1 MASDLQIGTRLGGPQ
16 KKGLYKELR
25 QNPYLLGLS
34 AFASLGGF
42 LFGYDQ
48 GVVSGVLT
56 MESFAAAF
64 PRISYDSSFKGWF
77 VSSLLLA
84 AWLGSL
90 VNGPVADRFGRKGS
104 IMIAVVIFTIGSA
117 LQAGAINIEMAFAG
131 RAIAGFAV
139 GMLTM
144 IVPMYMS
151 EVSTAGIRGT
161 LVVLQQLSITLGIL
175 VSYWLEYG
183 TQYIG
188 GPRCAPDI
196 PYTGGTM
203 DEPAFDP
210 RTDVGPNGCT
220 GQSDA
225 SWRVPFALQIFPGLV
240 LGIGMIFFPESPRY
254 YCMRDNDEAGV
265 RALAKVRQTR
275 PDDELLQ
282 KEYLAIKAEVIFE
295 QQYAREKFPGKS
307 GVSLYLAGY
316 STLFSN
322 WPSFRR
328 TAIGC
333 CVMFFQQFIGCNAII
348 YYAPTIFG
356 QLGLSGKTTGLL
368 ATGVYGIVNTL
379 STLPALFLIDKIGR
393 RPLLLSGAAG
403 TFISLCIVGGIIG
416 GYGNTLKDHPAAGW
430 TGIAFVYIYDVNF
443 SYSWAPIGWV
453 LPSEIYNI
461 GNRSKA
467 MSLTTSSTWMCNFI
481 IGLVTP
487 DMLETIGYGTYLF
500 FAAFALIAFFFTW
513 FLIPET
519 KGKTLEEMDAVFKDT
534 TAHEEKTRL
543 YNIAQT
549 LGLEEA
555 ENAAFDEKPHKAL
568 QTEMTGP

>member
-1 MASDLQIGTRLGGPQ
+1 MSVGNNEMAGLGSSSKVGV
-16 KKGLYKELR
+16 YKELR

-56 MESFAAAF
+56 MESFAATF
-64 PRISYDSSFKGWF
+64 PRIYLDSGFKGWF
-77 VSSLLLA
+77 VSTLLLA
-84 AWLGSL
+84 AWFGSL
-90 VNGPVADRFGRKGS
+90 VNGPVADRIGRKGS
-104 IMIAVVIFTIGSA
+104 IIIAVLIFTLGSA
-117 LQAGAINIEMAFAG
+117 IQAGAVNIPMIFAG
-131 RAIAGFAV
+131 RAIAGLAI

-151 EVSTAGIRGT
+151 EISTAGIRGT

-175 VSYWLEYG
+175 ISYWLEYG

-188 GPRCAPDI
+188 GTRCAPDI
-196 PYTGGTM
+196 SYTGGTA
-203 DEPAFDP
+203 DDRTFDP
-210 RTDVGPNGCT
+210 RYDVGPNGCT
-220 GQSDA
+220 GQSGA
-225 SWRVPFALQIFPGLV
+225 AWRVPFALQIFPGLV
-240 LGIGMIFFPESPRY
+240 LGIGMLFFPESPRY
-254 YCMRDNDEAGV
+254 YCMRDNEEAGIK
-265 RALAKVRQTR
+265 ALARVRRADPQ
-275 PDDELLQ
+275 DELLQ

-295 QQYAREKFPGKS
+295 EQYARDKFPGKS
-307 GVSLYLAGY
+307 GAALYLAGY
-316 STLFSN
+316 TTLFST
-322 WPSFRR
+322 WPAFKR

-356 QLGLSGKTTGLL
+356 MLGLNGKTTGLL

-379 STLPALFLIDKIGR
+379 STLPALFLIDKVGR
-393 RPLLLSGAAG
+393 RPLLLCGAAG
-403 TFISLCIVGGIIG
+403 TFISLVIVGGVIG
-416 GYGNTLKDHPAAGW
+416 GYGDTLKDHPAAGW

-453 LPSEIYNI
+453 LPSEIYNL
-461 GNRSKA
+461 GMRSKA

-487 DMLETIGYGTYLF
+487 DMLDRIGYGTYIF
-500 FAAFALIAFFFTW
+500 FAAFALIAFLFTW

-519 KGKTLEEMDAVFKDT
+519 KGKSLEEMDGVFGDT

-543 YNIAQT
+543 FNIAQS
-549 LGLEEA
+549 LGLAEAEEA
-555 ENAAFDEKPHKAL
+555 AHDVKPVNAIHSEKL
-568 QTEMTGP
+568 

>member
-322 WPSFRR
+322 WPSFR
-328 TAIGC
+328 
-333 CVMFFQQFIGCNAII
+333 QQAII

-403 TFISLCIVGGIIG
+403 TFISLCIVGGVIG

>member
-356 QLGLSGKTTGLL
+356 QLGF
-368 ATGVYGIVNTL
+368 GIVNTL

-403 TFISLCIVGGIIG
+403 TFISLCIVGGVIG

>member
-1 MASDLQIGTRLGGPQ
+1 
-16 KKGLYKELR
+16 
-25 QNPYLLGLS
+25 
-34 AFASLGGF
+34 
-42 LFGYDQ
+42 
-48 GVVSGVLT
+48 
-56 MESFAAAF
+56 MESFAAKF
-64 PRISYDSSFKGWF
+64 PRIATDSNFKGWF
-77 VSSLLLA
+77 VSTLLLLA
-84 AWLGSL
+84 WAGSL
-90 VNGPVADRFGRKGS
+90 VNGPVADKFGRKGS
-104 IMIAVVIFTIGSA
+104 IEIAVVIFTIGSA
-117 LQAGAINIEMAFAG
+117 VQAGAISIGMALAG
-131 RAIAGFAV
+131 RAIAGFAI

-188 GPRCAPDI
+188 GLRCAPDI
-196 PYTGGTM
+196 PYTGGTPT
-203 DEPAFDP
+203 ERTFDP
-210 RTDVGPNGCT
+210 INDVGPNGCT

-225 SWRVPFALQIFPGLV
+225 AWRVPFALQIVPALV
-240 LGIGMIFFPESPRY
+240 LGIGMLCFPESPRY
-254 YCMRDNDEAGV
+254 YCMRDNQEAGLK
-265 RALAKVRQTR
+265 ALARVRRTSL
-275 PDDELLQ
+275 DDELVH
-282 KEYLAIKAEVIFE
+282 KEYLSIKAEVIFE
-295 QQYAREKFPGKS
+295 ESFNRDKFPGKK
-307 GVSLYLAGY
+307 GLPLYLAGY
-316 STLFSN
+316 TTLFST

-356 QLGLSGKTTGLL
+356 QLGLSGKTSGLL

-379 STLPALFLIDKIGR
+379 STLPALFLIDRIGR
-393 RPLLLSGAAG
+393 KPLLLCGAAG
-403 TFISLCIVGGIIG
+403 TFISLVIVGGVIG
-416 GYGNTLKDHPAAGW
+416 GYGSTLKDHPAAGW

-487 DMLETIGYGTYLF
+487 EMLDTIGWGTYIF
-500 FAAFALIAFFFTW
+500 FAAFALIAFVFTW

-519 KGKTLEEMDAVFKDT
+519 KGKSLEEMDAVFGDT
-534 TAHEEKTRL
+534 TAHEEKARL
-543 YNIAQT
+543 YTIAT
-549 LGLEEA
+549 SLGLEEA
-555 ENAAFDEKPHKAL
+555 QAAAHDEKDQKVLHA
-568 QTEMTGP
+568 EDAEV